1 MAPAARSQ
9 GGGVSALTALLNMQA
24 LESAKPVVSCLFS
37 ILRNLAVDPLP
48 IGQLNA
54 THQLSKISWLPDV
67 LRFRGSIIPSIV
79 GPVLSVTLWSAG
91 VASLQMIVRPFHLCT
106 SREVLELTDCDS

>member
-24 LESAKPVVSCLFS
+24 LESAKPVVCCLFS
-37 ILRNLAVDPLP
+37 ILRYLAVDLLHPAFERYTSAL
-48 IGQLNA
+48 QNLVA
-54 THQLSKISWLPDV
+54 PDV
-67 LRFRGSIIPSIV
+67 LRFRGSILPSIV

-106 SREVLELTDCDS
+106 RREVLELTDCHS